1 MSDRGLPLP
10 AVALAALFVAS
21 LVTGQLLAVK
31 VLALPAPV
39 AVPFA
44 GATLLAPAGIVAYA
58 LTFFASDCY
67 AELYGKRSA
76 QAVVNVGFLT
86 NFVWLGLL
94 YAAVSLPGSRAG
106 VDPDAFASVLAPSAN
121 VVVGSLLAYA
131 VSQNWDVIAFHGLR
145 EATDGE
151 HLWLRNVGST
161 ATSQLLDTVVFV
173 VVAFSLAPLAS
184 GVGNRLPGAALL
196 ALIVGQYAV
205 KLLIAVVDTPL
216 VYAAVRTARGR
227 AGAAGG

>member
-44 GATLLAPAGIVAYA
+44 GTTLLVPAGVVAYA

-131 VSQNWDVIAFHGLR
+131 V
-145 EATDGE
+145 
-151 HLWLRNVGST
+151 
-161 ATSQLLDTVVFV
+161 
-173 VVAFSLAPLAS
+173 
-184 GVGNRLPGAALL
+184 
-196 ALIVGQYAV
+196 

-227 AGAAGG
+227 AGTAGG